1 MKPIPDSFD
10 PEDSPRHIA
19 HHLRAASPKEYDW
32 RRRRRKMRHV
42 LQEALTRNA
51 WDGDAILST
60 LAIGLKMVRGGIQK
74 ASDWTLRRCRRPKES

>member
-1 MKPIPDSFD
+1 
-10 PEDSPRHIA
+10 
-19 HHLRAASPKEYDW
+19 
-32 RRRRRKMRHV
+32 MRHV